1 MTATL
6 RIGTRASRLARWQT
20 DRIAGLLKAAGIV
33 THAVEIRTT
42 GDLVGDVPLPRIG
55 DRALFTRQLDEALLD
70 ERIDIAVHSLKD
82 LPTQLPDGVVIAAIG
97 ERADPR
103 DALVARDSAALATL
117 ATGAVVATSSLRRRA
132 QLLRAR
138 PDLHVPDLRG
148 NVETRLAKLDRNDD
162 WSAIVLAS
170 AGLDRLALGHRISQR
185 LPIELMLPA
194 PGQGALAVTARLD
207 DTRTCQ
213 LLRDLVQRP
222 DTAAAVTAERA
233 FLAVLEGGC
242 HVPIAAFAQAENGT
256 VRLRGRVLSLDGSQC
271 LDDVEQSS
279 ASGGEPSRAGMRLGE
294 RFLRQ
299 GADRLLSGARLES
312 TASHE

>member
-1 MTATL
+1 MTTAL

-20 DRIAGLLKAAGIV
+20 DRIAALLNAAGIV

-103 DALVARDSAALATL
+103 DALAARDSAALATL

-148 NVETRLAKLDRNDD
+148 NVETRLARLDRNDD

-194 PGQGALAVTARLD
+194 PGQGALAVTARRD
-207 DTRTCQ
+207 DTRTCH

-222 DTAAAVTAERA
+222 DIAAAVAAERT

-256 VRLRGRVLSLDGSQC
+256 VRLRGRVLSLDGSRC
-271 LDDVEQSS
+271 LDDLEESP
-279 ASGGEPSRAGMRLGE
+279 ATGDGPSRAGVQLAE

-299 GADRLLSGARLES
+299 GADRLLHGARLES